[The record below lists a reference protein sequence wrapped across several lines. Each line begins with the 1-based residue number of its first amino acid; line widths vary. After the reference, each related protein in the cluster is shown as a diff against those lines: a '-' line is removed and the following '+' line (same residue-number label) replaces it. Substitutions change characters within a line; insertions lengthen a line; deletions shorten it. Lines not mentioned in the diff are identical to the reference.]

1 MKIEQNCPFDKFRPC
16 RQTKC
21 ALFTQIRGTNP
32 QTGSDVDDWGC
43 ALAFMPM
50 LQIEGAQMSR
60 QAGAAVE
67 SLRNELV
74 TQTEQLVDVAK
85 RRVELL
91 S

>member
-32 QTGSDVDDWGC
+32 QGGDVDDWGC
-43 ALAFMPM
+43 AIAFMPM

-67 SLRNELV
+67 SLRNEMV